1 MTQISIIIP
10 TYNYGHY
17 IRYALHSILEQL
29 KDSDLDVE
37 ILVIDDCS
45 TDNTRQ
51 IIEQYS
57 QYSFIKVLVNNQNL
71 GPAKSRNKAITEA
84 SGQYILFLDAD
95 DMLTAGSLQTIV
107 DFIST
112 HDLPEVIIS
121 DHHSVVRAN
130 NSEMIIK
137 KTINNTHLSQSK
149 NQRFKDY
156 LFHKR
161 LSIGAGSII
170 FNKSVLDKFKFCEK
184 AKLNEDIPLF
194 AHAVVNFDCKYLP
207 FSTANIF
214 KHADSLRNHHQL
226 LSEEMN
232 TQRLTEIIFDPQ
244 YIPAELMY
252 LKNRFLSLRYLSLF
266 RSYYLAKQYSKAK
279 EIYLKAIK
287 IHWQNVF
294 KVSYLGKFL
303 RCV

>member
-57 QYSFIKVLVNNQNL
+57 QYPFVKVIVNSQNL
-71 GPAKSRNKAITEA
+71 GPAKSRNKAIAQA
-84 SGQYILFLDAD
+84 SGQYIIFLDAD
-95 DMLTAGSLQTIV
+95 DMLTAGSLRAIV
-107 DFIST
+107 NFINT
-112 HDLPEVIIS
+112 HNLPEIIIT
-121 DHHSVVRAN
+121 DHHSVIRAN
-130 NSEMIIK
+130 NSEVIIK
-137 KTINNTHLSQSK
+137 KIIKNTNLSPSK
-149 NQRFKDY
+149 NQRFQDY
-156 LFHKR
+156 LINKS
-161 LSIGAGSII
+161 LSIGAGSIV
-170 FNKSVLDKFKFCEK
+170 FNKSVLDKFKFCEE

-207 FSTANIF
+207 FCTVNIF

-226 LSEEMN
+226 LSEEVN
-232 TQRLTEIIFDPQ
+232 TQRLTEIIFDAR
-244 YIPAELMY
+244 YIPSELMY

-279 EIYLKAIK
+279 EIYLKSIK
-287 IHWQNVF
+287 IHWLNVF